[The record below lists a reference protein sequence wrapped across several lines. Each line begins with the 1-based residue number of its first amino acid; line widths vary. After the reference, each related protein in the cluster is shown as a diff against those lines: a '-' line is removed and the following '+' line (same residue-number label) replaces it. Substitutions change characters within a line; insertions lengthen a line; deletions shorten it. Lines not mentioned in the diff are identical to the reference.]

1 MAPIVAPDKLAIPVA
16 APHVLDG
23 GEVVELSIRPS
34 PWFIVFI
41 SAKIVLVAVVAG
53 VLFLSAGTPVF
64 GSAAL
69 PAAATCFVG
78 ACARLAYGALQ
89 WAATI
94 YMLTNRRAIRLRGVL
109 SVEVS
114 ELPLARV
121 ADVALLLAVHQR
133 IARVGT
139 VLLRADGDAAS
150 LPWDHVAAPADV
162 YQRVVRSVRRQ
173 RQG

>member
-34 PWFIVFI
+34 PWFIAFV
-41 SAKIVLVAVVAG
+41 SARVVLAAAIAG
-53 VLFLSAGTPVF
+53 LLFLSAGAPVF

-69 PAAATCFVG
+69 PAAVTCFGG
-78 ACARLAYGALQ
+78 ACARLAFGALQ

-114 ELPLARV
+114 ELPLVRV
-121 ADVALLLAVHQR
+121 ADVALLWGVHQR
-133 IARVGT
+133 MVRVGT
-139 VLLRADGDAAS
+139 VMLRAEGAEAS
-150 LPWDHVAAPADV
+150 LPWEHVSSPADI
-162 YQRVVRSVRRQ
+162 YQRVVRAVRRQ